1 MEISKPIASD
11 DYQAFRARHALWLRA
26 MRGDYDGDPHAIV
39 PNLIALTWKI
49 ACFRLILRG
58 RELSTR
64 RTPGNTRLSPLVH
77 GLLDRTFVDA
87 VLMGVRRL
95 VGSRSSRNPESLED
109 PKRGT
114 YSVSALLVDL
124 EACRG
129 LVTREH
135 LLQLDGLPLDADAVR
150 RAEGEFLSQTC
161 SVSGEAEWVN
171 VPPHLN
177 WRLVEG
183 RHLEI
188 DWLCCVQRKD
198 RHASDSLHPS
208 RLSALRTHVY
218 EATEGIHLWA
228 DKYIA
233 HIASPDSRATALS
246 DQVTLQFSD
255 LWKAHE
261 ALCRVVA
268 TLDAYI
274 LSRNTQIFLPLPLPS
289 DLAYLDEPLLDTAD
303 LPELREFRRQMEK
316 DFQGFSE
323 IDRSLFEH
331 SPESID

>member
-1 MEISKPIASD
+1 MPIASD
-11 DYQAFRARHALWLRA
+11 DYRAFQARHTLWLRA
-26 MRGDYDGDPHAIV
+26 LRGDYDGDPHAIV

-58 RELSTR
+58 RELASR
-64 RTPGNTRLSPLVH
+64 RNPGYTRLSPLVH

-114 YSVSALLVDL
+114 YSVSALLFDL
-124 EACRG
+124 EAHRC

-150 RAEGEFLSQTC
+150 HAKEEFLHQTC
-161 SVSGEAEWVN
+161 SVSGEAEWVK
-171 VPPHLN
+171 VPPYLN
-177 WRLVEG
+177 WSLVEG

-188 DWLCCVQRKD
+188 DWLCCVPRKD
-198 RHASDSLHPS
+198 RRASDFLHS
-208 RLSALRTHVY
+208 NRLSALRNHVHD
-218 EATEGIHLWA
+218 ATESVHVWA

-233 HIASPDSRATALS
+233 HIASPESRATVLS
-246 DQVTLQFSD
+246 DQVTLRFSD

-268 TLDAYI
+268 TLDAYV
-274 LSRNTQIFLPLPLPS
+274 LSRNTQMFLPLPLPS
-289 DLAYLDEPLLDTAD
+289 DLAYLDEPLLDAAD
-303 LPELREFRRQMEK
+303 LPELRAFRRQMEK
-316 DFQGFSE
+316 DFQGLSE

-331 SPESID
+331 GPKSAD